1 LLINLGL
8 RKNIE
13 TVPNNRARKVIL
25 D

>member
-8 RKNIE
+8 RKNIK